1 MSDFAQKRDLAD
13 PATVAAFTRIVE
25 NPERLRLLLILTVA
39 DIRAVGPGV
48 WNGWKGQLLREL
60 FGASE
65 AIFRGGRGGDPAA
78 TFARHLEAEATH
90 ARAALIAA
98 DAAAAS
104 WAAAMENA
112 YFTGFS
118 AEEHLAHAALARR
131 AAAEGAAAA
140 QGRIRQDRN
149 AAEITVTAHDRRG
162 LFANLTAAISAF
174 NANVVGA
181 RAYTSRTGLVLD
193 VFYVQDAAG
202 MAYGCDNPRALDR
215 LIGAMAAA
223 ARGEPLPF
231 QETRPSDGGR
241 SAAFAITPTVA
252 IDNEASGDA
261 TVIEIS
267 GRDRPG
273 LLGALARTL
282 AEAGLSIQSAHVDNY
297 GERAV
302 DVFYCY
308 GPDGGK
314 LDAGRRI
321 GALKSRLAEVL
332 DDDDGETLAGRPKLE
347 RARANVGR

>member
-1 MSDFAQKRDLAD
+1 M
-13 PATVAAFTRIVE
+13 
-25 NPERLRLLLILTVA
+25 LILTVS
-39 DIRAVGPGV
+39 DILSVGTGY
-48 WNGWKGQLLREL
+48 WNCWKVQMLREL

-78 TFARHLEAEATH
+78 TFARHLEAEANH
-90 ARAALIAA
+90 ARGVLIDA
-98 DAAAAS
+98 DASAAP
-104 WAAAMENA
+104 WAATMENA
-112 YFTGFS
+112 YFTGFD
-118 AEEHLAHAALARR
+118 ADEHLAHAALARR
-131 AAAEGAAAA
+131 SVAEGGAAA
-140 QGRIRQDRN
+140 QGRVRPDLN

-174 NANVVGA
+174 NASVVGA
-181 RAYTSRTGLVLD
+181 RAYTSRTGLALD

-202 MAYGCDNPRALDR
+202 MAYGEDNPRSLDR
-215 LIGAMAAA
+215 LVGVLAAA
-223 ARGEPLPF
+223 GRGEAPPV
-231 QETRPSDGGR
+231 QEVRPSDGGR
-241 SAAFAITPTVA
+241 SAAFTITPTVA
-252 IDNEASGDA
+252 IDNEASSDA

-314 LDAGRRI
+314 LEAGRRI

-332 DDDDGETLAGRPKLE
+332 DDEAGETPAGRPKLE